1 MEEVT
6 FVLKKLIIVIFL
18 LGLLMAGVA
27 GWSFFQVK
35 SALDKPV
42 LIEQQTFIT
51 VKSGT
56 SFRGLLTQLS
66 NKKMVTLSPWLRWV
80 GYLEPAL
87 TNIKAG
93 TYAIEPQATLHSV
106 LTMITDGKE
115 YQYAITLV
123 DGERFSEWRQLLQA
137 DPHLIH
143 TTDNMT
149 QAQIS
154 TAVGIEN
161 DKIEGYF
168 LPNTYHFTAGTS
180 DISILKRAHVAMMKE
195 LDLAWQQ
202 RAKDTPLKTPYQA
215 LIMASIIEKE
225 TAVARERGLVAS
237 VFMNRLRA
245 NMPLQTD
252 PTVIYGMGD
261 KYDGNITKKD
271 LRTPTAY
278 NTYTM
283 RGLPPTPIAM
293 PNKASIMA
301 AVDPDD
307 SDYYYFVADGK
318 GGHKFSTTLVEH
330 NRAVRAY
337 LKILRTQK

>member
-1 MEEVT
+1 MEEVI
-6 FVLKKLIIVIFL
+6 FVLKKLIFVL
-18 LGLLMAGVA
+18 LLLIASAA
-27 GWSFFQVK
+27 GWGFFQVK
-35 SALDKPV
+35 STLDKPV

-51 VKSGT
+51 VKTGT
-56 SFRGLLTQLS
+56 SFRRLLTQLS
-66 NKKMVTLSPWLRWV
+66 DDKIMALSPWLRWV
-80 GYLEPAL
+80 GYLEPTL
-87 TNIKAG
+87 TDIKAG
-93 TYAIEPQATLHSV
+93 TYAIKPQATLQSV
-106 LTMITDGKE
+106 LTMITEGKE

-123 DGERFSEWRQLLQA
+123 DGERFSEWRELLQA
-137 DPHLIH
+137 DPHLKH
-143 TTDNMT
+143 TSDGMT
-149 QAQIS
+149 QTQIS
-154 TAVGIEN
+154 TAIGIDN
-161 DKIEGYF
+161 DKVEGYF

-202 RAKDTPLKTPYQA
+202 RAKDSPLKTPYQA

-225 TAVARERGLVAS
+225 TAVASERGLVAS

-261 KYDGNITKKD
+261 KYHGNITKKD

-293 PNKASIMA
+293 PSKASIMA
-301 AVDPDD
+301 AVDPDN
-307 SDYYYFVADGK
+307 SDFYYFVADGK

-337 LKILRTQK
+337 LKILRKQK

>member
-1 MEEVT
+1 M
-6 FVLKKLIIVIFL
+6 LKKLIFVL
-18 LGLLMAGVA
+18 LLLIASAA
-27 GWSFFQVK
+27 GWGFFQVK
-35 SALDKPV
+35 STLDKPV

-51 VKSGT
+51 VKTGT
-56 SFRGLLTQLS
+56 SFRRLLTQLS
-66 NKKMVTLSPWLRWV
+66 DDKIMALSPWLRWV
-80 GYLEPAL
+80 GYLEPTL
-87 TNIKAG
+87 TDIKAG
-93 TYAIEPQATLHSV
+93 TYVIKPQATLQSV
-106 LTMITDGKE
+106 LTMITEGKE

-123 DGERFSEWRQLLQA
+123 DGERFSEWRELLQA
-137 DPHLIH
+137 DPHLKH
-143 TTDNMT
+143 TSDGMT
-149 QAQIS
+149 QTQIS
-154 TAVGIEN
+154 TAIGIDN
-161 DKIEGYF
+161 DKVEGYF

-180 DISILKRAHVAMMKE
+180 DISILKRAHIAMMKE

-202 RAKDTPLKTPYQA
+202 RAKDSPLKTPYQA

-225 TAVARERGLVAS
+225 TAVASERGLVAS

-261 KYDGNITKKD
+261 KYHGNITKKD

-293 PNKASIMA
+293 PSKASIMA
-301 AVDPDD
+301 AVDPDN
-307 SDYYYFVADGK
+307 SDFYYFVADGK

-337 LKILRTQK
+337 LKILRKQK

>member
-1 MEEVT
+1 M
-6 FVLKKLIIVIFL
+6 LKKLIFVL
-18 LGLLMAGVA
+18 LLLIASAA
-27 GWSFFQVK
+27 GWGFFQVK
-35 SALDKPV
+35 STLDKPV

-51 VKSGT
+51 VKTGT
-56 SFRGLLTQLS
+56 SFRRLLTQLS
-66 NKKMVTLSPWLRWV
+66 DDKIMALSPWLRWV
-80 GYLEPAL
+80 GYLEPTL
-87 TNIKAG
+87 TDIKAG
-93 TYAIEPQATLHSV
+93 TYAIKPQATLQSV
-106 LTMITDGKE
+106 LTMITEGKE

-123 DGERFSEWRQLLQA
+123 DGERFSEWRELLQA
-137 DPHLIH
+137 DPHLKH
-143 TTDNMT
+143 TSDGMT
-149 QAQIS
+149 QTQIS
-154 TAVGIEN
+154 TAIGIDN
-161 DKIEGYF
+161 DKVEGYF

-202 RAKDTPLKTPYQA
+202 RAKDSPLKTPYQA

-225 TAVARERGLVAS
+225 TAVASERGLVAS

-261 KYDGNITKKD
+261 KYHGNITKKD

-293 PNKASIMA
+293 PSKASIMA
-301 AVDPDD
+301 AVDPDN
-307 SDYYYFVADGK
+307 SDFYYFVADGK

-337 LKILRTQK
+337 LKILRKQK